1 MTLSRRLL
9 LLGIAGAGSAELS
22 ELAAR
27 AVREPANGTVQ
38 LRYAAALRAADQ
50 CDSAMVVA
58 RRAIRLAPNDAL
70 GPLVLGQCLEQG
82 ERYNDALLV
91 YRTFLAAQPEGR
103 GSAAVRAREELALRA
118 GATQGARLA
127 LAREAELTAEAADPQ
142 TVAVLPVQV
151 VGDSVYA
158 PLSRGLAQMLT
169 SDLALLQRFRLVER
183 QRVGALL
190 NELALSQTE
199 RVDPATAARVGR
211 LMAAGRMVS
220 GLATIPDERNVRL
233 EASVVQGTGEVTG
246 PARVQGTLRELLKI
260 EKDLVVGL
268 ATQLGYRLSEAE
280 RQAVLENGTQNLT
293 AFLAY
298 SRALEAEDRGDYA
311 AAARYYSEA
320 VQADPSFGQ
329 ARDGFQAATALPD
342 VQAAAAGDAPV
353 LAGQDPRPSGPRS
366 PTWLPPRRRRP
377 RPWGRDRPPGARARP
392 PPPPRPRSR
401 HLPRSYRRPRSLAP
415 SASSSDSHEMPSWS
429 ARGWPAPARDRSG
442 IGPGAY
448 ERTRADRVR
457 VLFVR
462 PRLHL

>member
-9 LLGIAGAGSAELS
+9 LLGIAGAGWACVSRPAPVSPAELS

-58 RRAIRLAPNDAL
+58 RRAVRLAPNDAL

-82 ERYNDALLV
+82 ERYNDALMV

-342 VQAAAAGDAPV
+342 VQAAAAADAPV
-353 LAGQDPRPSGPRS
+353 LAGQDVAPPVAGALDPV
-366 PTWLPPRRRRP
+366 PTALGSTVTDLAPTTSETTTAM
-377 RPWGRDRPPGARARP
+377 GQGSTAGTTGTTATTTTAAQP
-392 PPPPRPRSR
+392 PPPSVVPAATVIGTVRIIFR
-401 HLPRSYRRPRSLAP
+401 LP
-415 SASSSDSHEMPSWS
+415 
-429 ARGWPAPARDRSG
+429 
-442 IGPGAY
+442 
-448 ERTRADRVR
+448 
-457 VLFVR
+457 
-462 PRLHL
+462 